1 MKAENAQR
9 RQQMASFTPKLVTI
23 DATVTTVAT
32 VTKDKED

>member
-23 DATVTTVAT
+23 DATVATVAN
-32 VTKDKED
+32 DKED